1 MDDLKN
7 KVDDDIV
14 FAQQQ
19 WDKYSH
25 DYEKMESVYNKL
37 LFSYNDLI
45 HDFSKELIII
55 SSYENKN
62 RLADVYR
69 KNVNT
74 LIHRLVDFQ
83 NNGYENKT
91 DGSLSEYEYKKQLT
105 NLFNEVRFDI
115 SNDDKILNNEK
126 EDILENIDNIEQI
139 TLLPQPKEK
148 RWELIRPIIVWL
160 SGKSLKGA
168 GYIFRILEFIG
179 KE

>member
-7 KVDDDIV
+7 KVDDDII

-62 RLADVYR
+62 KLADVYR

-91 DGSLSEYEYKKQLT
+91 DGSLSEYEYKKPVSYTHLD
-105 NLFNEVRFDI
+105 VY
-115 SNDDKILNNEK
+115 
-126 EDILENIDNIEQI
+126 
-139 TLLPQPKEK
+139 K
-148 RWELIRPIIVWL
+148 RQHLQGL
-160 SGKSLKGA
+160 
-168 GYIFRILEFIG
+168 
-179 KE
+179 